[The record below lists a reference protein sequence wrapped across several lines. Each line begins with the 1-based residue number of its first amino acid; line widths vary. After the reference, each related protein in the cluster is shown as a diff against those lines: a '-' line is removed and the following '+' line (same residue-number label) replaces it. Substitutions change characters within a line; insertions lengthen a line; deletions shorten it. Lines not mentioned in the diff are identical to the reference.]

1 MSLAASSPSAAQAQV
16 RKPVYLDYAA
26 TTPVDPRVAE
36 AMAGCLTLEG
46 NFANPASRSHL
57 YGWQAEEAVETARGQ
72 VAGLV
77 NADPREIIW
86 TSGATEANNLALKGA
101 AAAYRARHPGGGH
114 LIVSAIEHKAV
125 LDPAQWLEEQG
136 FAVTRLAPTPEGLVD
151 PASLAE
157 ALRPD
162 TFLVSLM
169 WVNNEL
175 GTINDI
181 AALGALCRGRGCLFH
196 VDAAQAA
203 GKLALDLGQVPV
215 DLMSLSAHK
224 FYGPKGIG
232 ALYVRRAPG
241 VEIQAQVHGGGHER
255 GLRSG
260 TLATHQCVGM
270 GVAAELAQ
278 AQLADEIARITAL
291 RNRLWQGVREL
302 PGIRLNGHP
311 DTRVAGILNLA
322 FEGCNGELLL
332 LSLRDL
338 AVSSGSACNSASL
351 SPSYVLKAIGLSG
364 EQAQASLR
372 FSLGRFTTGAEIDVA
387 IAHIRQVVATLRNQ
401 ENL

>member
-1 MSLAASSPSAAQAQV
+1 MTLAVTSPSVSQIQV

-36 AMAGCLTLEG
+36 AMAACLTLDG
-46 NFANPASRSHL
+46 IFANPASRSHL
-57 YGWQAEEAVETARGQ
+57 YGWQAEEVVEEARGR
-72 VAGLV
+72 VAALIS
-77 NADPREIIW
+77 ADPREIVW

-101 AAAYRARHPGGGH
+101 AAAYRARHPEGGH
-114 LIVSAIEHKAV
+114 LITSAIEHKAV

-136 FAVTRLAPTPEGLVD
+136 FAVTRLAPTAGGQIDPEQLRQ
-151 PASLAE
+151 

-175 GTINDI
+175 GTFNDI
-181 AALGALCRGRGCLFH
+181 AALGALCRAQGCLFH

-203 GKLALDLGQVPV
+203 GKLAIDLSEKPI
-215 DLMSLSAHK
+215 DMLSLSAHK

-232 ALYVRRAPG
+232 ALFVRRAPG
-241 VEIQAQVHGGGHER
+241 VELQPQIHGGGHER

-270 GVAAELAQ
+270 GLAAELAQ
-278 AQLADEIARITAL
+278 QHLDEEGSRLSAL
-291 RNRLWQGVREL
+291 RERLWQGLKDL
-302 PGIRLNGHP
+302 PGVQLNGQP
-311 DTRVAGILNLA
+311 DERVPGILNLA
-322 FEGCNGELLL
+322 FAGCDGEMLL

-351 SPSYVLKAIGLSG
+351 SPSYVLKAIGLSDDL
-364 EQAQASLR
+364 AQASLR
-372 FSLGRFTTGAEIDVA
+372 FSLGRFTTEADIDFA
-387 IAHIRQVVATLRNQ
+387 IEHVRQVVLKLCAS
-401 ENL
+401 